1 MNKFILTA
9 LSGALVLAFNVSTFA
24 VTPAGV
30 DYNASK
36 LRIPAAYK
44 ADEANKAD
52 EAKCAVLAGNTRDI
66 CMGDASGREKIAKA
80 KLEQSYHPSDQNHYD
95 VAIAKANA
103 TYAVATEKCD
113 EFSGNSEAVCDKEA
127 KKNLVTSKADADVAL
142 KTANANAK
150 AHEKTTD
157 ARMDAAEDKDDAA
170 VDVAKEKCDVLS
182 GDAKD
187 SCINLA
193 KAK

>member
-1 MNKFILTA
+1 MNKFNLTA
-9 LSGALVLAFNVSTFA
+9 LSGALVLVVSASTFA
-24 VTPAGV
+24 VTPAEA

-36 LRIPAAYK
+36 LRIPASYK
-44 ADEANKAD
+44 ADA
-52 EAKCAVLAGNTRDI
+52 AKCAVLAGNTKDI
-66 CMGDASGREKIAKA
+66 CMEDASGREKIAKA
-80 KLEQSYHPSDQNHYD
+80 ELEQSYRPSDQHHYD
-95 VAIAKANA
+95 VAVAKANA
-103 TYAVATEKCD
+103 AYAVATEKCD

-127 KKNLVTSKADADVAL
+127 KKNLVTSQADADVAL

-157 ARMDAAEDKDDAA
+157 ARMDAAEDKHDAA

-182 GDAKD
+182 GDAKE